1 MRIAALGDIHGNYA
15 ALKAALHRIE
25 SENARVTLFMG
36 DYVSDCAEPRE
47 TLDLIAQYA
56 KTHDCRFVRGNRE
69 QYMLDYRGD
78 GSWRRGTAGGSL
90 LYTYERLTGDDLAF
104 FESMPR
110 VRVERFDGCAPLL
123 LCHGSPEDLR
133 GVPAREPEKALRWLE
148 EAGAGALVCAHS
160 HRPAVMP
167 LGAGRVLVNTGSA
180 GVSVTRPGCAQL
192 MLLESENGE
201 WTARLIE
208 EAYDAEQTIRAFRE
222 KDFFEEAGL
231 WADMMVRQLRFGGEW
246 AVDMVRAA
254 TSLAR
259 EAGLASSQ
267 VGDIPEKIW
276 RRAAE
281 SLGVGG
287 ARSPGNVRE

>member
-69 QYMLDYRGD
+69 QYMLDYHGD

-90 LYTYERLTGDDLAF
+90 LYTYERLTEDDLAF

-110 VRVERFDGCAPLL
+110 VRVERFGDCPPLL
-123 LCHGSPEDLR
+123 MCHGSPENLR
-133 GVPAREPEKALRWLE
+133 GVPAREPDRARKWLE
-148 EAGAGALVCAHS
+148 EAGAGVLICAHS

-167 LGAGRVLVNTGSA
+167 LGGGRTLVNTGSA
-180 GVSVTRPGCAQL
+180 GVSVTRPSHAQL
-192 MLLESENGE
+192 ALLDGENGR

-208 EAYDAEQTIRAFRE
+208 EPYDAEEAIRAFYE
-222 KDFFEEAGL
+222 KGFFEEAGL
-231 WADMMVRQLRFGGEW
+231 WADMMARQLREGGEW

-254 TSLAR
+254 MKLAR
-259 EAGLASSQ
+259 EAGITSGL
-267 VGDIPEKIW
+267 VGDIPESLW
-276 RRAAE
+276 RQAAQ
-281 SLGVGG
+281 SLAGCN
-287 ARSPGNVRE
+287 ANDQ